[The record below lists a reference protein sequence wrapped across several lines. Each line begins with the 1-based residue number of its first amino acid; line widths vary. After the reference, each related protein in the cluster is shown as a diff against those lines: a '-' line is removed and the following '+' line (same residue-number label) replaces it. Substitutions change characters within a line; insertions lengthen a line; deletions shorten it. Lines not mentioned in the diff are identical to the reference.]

1 MQRLPALVLALAT
14 IAAPLVAA
22 PLSALAQPAYP
33 INPGTWE
40 VKTLFLGLVG
50 ATDRWCVKPQDIS
63 KFLSGP
69 SNHIYHCTY
78 PENLAANGQLH
89 FKGTCNDKH
98 GYAGHLQGDGQYTPT
113 TLRMNASGAF
123 KFHDILLPGSAS
135 IDGRFISSDCPAGVK
150 AFKPN

>member
-1 MQRLPALVLALAT
+1 MKRLTAVALAL
-14 IAAPLVAA
+14 AAPLVAL
-22 PLSALAQPAYP
+22 PLAAQAQPAYP

-50 ATDRWCVKPQDIS
+50 GSDRWCVKPRDID

-78 PENLAANGQLH
+78 PENEAANGKLH

-98 GYAGHLQGDGQYTPT
+98 GYAGHLEGDGDYTQT
-113 TLRMNASGAF
+113 SLHMNASGAF
-123 KFHDILLPGSAS
+123 KFHGFMLPGSAS
-135 IDGRFISSDCPAGVK
+135 IDGRFVSDDCPAGVK